1 MGKMKD
7 QIPEHYDDAYELGR
21 TAGIRESANAVL
33 KVLQASQGVND
44 MGMFSDGTGSE
55 DATERAY
62 HRGLRH
68 AINAIDLLATG
79 ETQ

>member
-7 QIPEHYDDAYELGR
+7 SIPEHYDDAYELGR
-21 TAGIRESANAVL
+21 RAGVRQSANAVL
-33 KVLQASQGVND
+33 KILLASQGVND
-44 MGMFSDGTGSE
+44 MGMFSDGTGRE

-68 AINAIDLLATG
+68 AVNAVDALIDG
-79 ETQ
+79 GSE